1 MSASLLTIS
10 KRRIREILKEEV
22 TLHNLPI
29 ALKRIISK
37 MPRPT
42 KHGEIKTSQGSADG
56 SIKFEIPGIPN
67 GDAADNLV
75 SFLSK
80 RAGLMVDKER
90 QDLFNLNPGIGLL
103 AQLEGSEGIEVKETP
118 SGFVVTG
125 EFYDDAPDKINK
137 PIEYPDRPTLEDPD
151 PTNTPGQAAAR
162 AQEDE
167 QMRRHTVAQRTG
179 KKIADTVF
187 RQRDQADTVFMTSY
201 DPISDALEELQDE
214 KDDNKWWD
222 GMMDALVDS
231 VEDVIAKPGP
241 WHDVHVEDGRL
252 IIKKAAE
259 QIVQK
264 LVVDDTDPLKTRKIS
279 MKDLDDRLEDKLGK
293 SEPIS
298 STLFGFKVDDT
309 VTSPPVSESLDP
321 LRRLIRQIINESRLS
336 KDT

>member
-90 QDLFNLNPGIGLL
+90 QDLFSLGIGFL
-103 AQLEGSEGIEVKETP
+103 AQLEGSEGIEVKETS

-137 PIEYPDRPTLEDPD
+137 PIEYQDRPTLDDPG
-151 PTNTPGQAAAR
+151 PTNTPDQAAAR
-162 AQEDE
+162 ALEDE

-187 RQRDQADTVFMTSY
+187 MTSY

-214 KDDNKWWD
+214 TDDNKWWD

-241 WHDVHVEDGRL
+241 WHDVHVNKDGRL

>member
-90 QDLFNLNPGIGLL
+90 QDLFSLGIGLL

-137 PIEYPDRPTLEDPD
+137 PIEYQDRPTLDDPD
-151 PTNTPGQAAAR
+151 PTNTPDQAAAR
-162 AQEDE
+162 ALEDE
-167 QMRRHTVAQRTG
+167 QMRRQRDARKTG
-179 KKIADTVF
+179 KKI
-187 RQRDQADTVFMTSY
+187 ADTVFMTSY

-214 KDDNKWWD
+214 TDDNKWWD

-309 VTSPPVSESLDP
+309 VVSPPVSESLDP
-321 LRRLIRQIINESRLS
+321 IRRIVRQIINESRLS
-336 KDT
+336 KDA

>member
-1 MSASLLTIS
+1 MSVDTLTIS
-10 KRRIREILKEEV
+10 RRRLKQILKEEV

-29 ALKRIISK
+29 ALQRMISV
-37 MPRPT
+37 MDPPPRYG
-42 KHGEIKTSQGSADG
+42 KIKTSQGDNAG
-56 SIKFEIPGIPN
+56 SIKFEIPIDVPRYSDGTFDRRSA
-67 GDAADNLV
+67 DALAAHLLNQ
-75 SFLSK
+75 S
-80 RAGLMVDKER
+80 GWMTDKER
-90 QDLFNLNPGIGLL
+90 RTLFNLSPGIGDL
-103 AQLEGSEGIEVKETP
+103 AQLEGSEGVEVKET
-118 SGFVVTG
+118 STGFVVTG
-125 EFYDDAPDKINK
+125 EFYDDAPDKIGK
-137 PIEYPDRPTLEDPD
+137 PIEIPDRPTLVDPD

-187 RQRDQADTVFMTSY
+187 MTSY
-201 DPISDALEELQDE
+201 KPISDALEKLQDE
-214 KDDNKWWD
+214 DDEVWWA

-241 WHDVHVEDGRL
+241 WRDVHVKDGKL
-252 IIKKAAE
+252 IIKKAAKE
-259 QIVQK
+259 IVQK
-264 LVVDDTDPLKTRKIS
+264 LVIDDTDPLKTRKIS

-309 VTSPPVSESLDP
+309 AVSPPVSESLDP
-321 LRRLIRQIINESRLS
+321 LRRLVRQIINESNLS